1 MVRPEVRTAGHFMP
15 PTSSSFFEELEDASD
30 NRYIRAMLYSGV
42 RSPLSEPHV
51 IAFSLVALM
60 AVVGLSCKSGDGSG
74 SSRSS
79 VSPLDLA
86 TVSTDLIRVHGS
98 TGNGSVGVPVAGGHD
113 IDGDSHRDIAFAA
126 MRATALGREQAGE
139 VFLVFGDG
147 TIGGPPLDTGV
158 PDVRILHFLGSA
170 AYENTGSE
178 IWMDEVTGDGV
189 GDLLIAS
196 QNYDASVSR
205 VGVGSVSIVVGG
217 PVLRTHAASEVPIDL
232 AAPPMGITI
241 TTLIGAEARGRLG
254 IWLRTGDVT
263 GDGVADLL
271 IGADQEASTGDTHSG
286 AVYLLRGGEHLAAGT
301 QIDLIDFG
309 TTAIAGHIAKVIPPA
324 VGSGH
329 FHFGATC
336 QLADLDGNGR
346 AEVLVG
352 ATINRAGAG
361 LEAASSGD
369 FADASGGAQDGA
381 LYIAWDDNFLDDEN
395 SADPVWTPGYEF
407 AMDAALGSTSVVR
420 GGAANIS
427 FGEEILGGLDF
438 DDDGTADL
446 FVGDI
451 VGDLSPGGSRR
462 ASGSGHLIYNAASL
476 KNEAPFTLDT
486 PPDGFTMTTFIG
498 PEAGDIASDTAL
510 QGDFDGDG
518 LPDIAFSS
526 PHGSPRGREE
536 AGIVHIAHGQVGVF
550 PEVVDLRDGNEP
562 DASEIRLTEIQGVKP
577 HDVLCYSAA
586 VSDHDRDGIDD
597 LVVNEMLGDGLQP
610 GTENAGNLI
619 VISGKLVQDLY

>member
-15 PTSSSFFEELEDASD
+15 PTSSSFFEALEDASD

-126 MRATALGREQAGE
+126 MRATASGRVEAGE

-158 PDVRILHFLGSA
+158 PDARILHFLGSA

-178 IWMDEVTGDGV
+178 IWMDDVTGDGV

-196 QNYDASVSR
+196 QNYDASEAR

-309 TTAIAGHIAKVIPPA
+309 TTAIAGHIAKVIPPP
-324 VGSGH
+324 GSEH

-361 LEAASSGD
+361 LEAEAPPTGR
-369 FADASGGAQDGA
+369 FAHSSGGAQDGA
-381 LYIAWDDNFLDDEN
+381 LYIAWDDNFL
-395 SADPVWTPGYEF
+395 DPVWTPGYEF

-476 KNEAPFTLDT
+476 KNESFSLDT

-526 PHGSPRGREE
+526 PHGSPRGRDE

-610 GTENAGNLI
+610 GTEDAGNLI

>member
-1 MVRPEVRTAGHFMP
+1 MP
-15 PTSSSFFEELEDASD
+15 PTSSSFFEALEDASD

-178 IWMDEVTGDGV
+178 IWMDDVTGDGV

-196 QNYDASVSR
+196 QNYDASETR

-217 PVLRTHAASEVPIDL
+217 PALRTHAASEVPIDL

-309 TTAIAGHIAKVIPPA
+309 TTAIAGHIAKVIPPD
-324 VGSGH
+324 GSEH

-420 GGAANIS
+420 GGEANIS

-476 KNEAPFTLDT
+476 KDADGFTLDA

-526 PHGSPRGREE
+526 PHGSPRGRDE

-586 VSDHDRDGIDD
+586 ASDHDSDGIDD

-610 GTENAGNLI
+610 GTEDAGNLI

>member
-1 MVRPEVRTAGHFMP
+1 
-15 PTSSSFFEELEDASD
+15 
-30 NRYIRAMLYSGV
+30 
-42 RSPLSEPHV
+42 
-51 IAFSLVALM
+51 
-60 AVVGLSCKSGDGSG
+60 
-74 SSRSS
+74 
-79 VSPLDLA
+79 
-86 TVSTDLIRVHGS
+86 
-98 TGNGSVGVPVAGGHD
+98 
-113 IDGDSHRDIAFAA
+113 
-126 MRATALGREQAGE
+126 
-139 VFLVFGDG
+139 
-147 TIGGPPLDTGV
+147 
-158 PDVRILHFLGSA
+158 
-170 AYENTGSE
+170 
-178 IWMDEVTGDGV
+178 MDDVTGDGV

-196 QNYDASVSR
+196 QNYDASATR
-205 VGVGSVSIVVGG
+205 VGAGSVSIVVGG
-217 PVLRTHAASEVPIDL
+217 PALATHAASEVPIDL

-286 AVYLLRGGEHLAAGT
+286 AVYLLRGGAHLAAGT

-309 TTAIAGHIAKVIPPA
+309 TTTIAGHLAKVIPPD
-324 VGSGH
+324 GSPPPGSRH

-352 ATINRAGAG
+352 AALNRAGAG
-361 LEAASSGD
+361 LEAAPTGN
-369 FADASGGAQDGA
+369 FAHSSGGAQDGA
-381 LYIAWDDNFLDDEN
+381 LYIAWDDNFLDDDN
-395 SADPVWTPGYEF
+395 FPDPVWTPGYQF
-407 AMDAALGSTSVVR
+407 AMDEAIGSTSVVR
-420 GGAANIS
+420 GGQANIS

-451 VGDLSPGGSRR
+451 VGDLSPGAPRR

-476 KNEAPFTLDT
+476 KDADEFTLDA

-498 PEAGDIASDTAL
+498 PEEGDIASDTAL

-526 PHGSPRGREE
+526 PHGSPRGRDE

-586 VSDHDRDGIDD
+586 ASDHDQDGIDD

-610 GTENAGNLI
+610 GTEDAGNLI

>member
-1 MVRPEVRTAGHFMP
+1 MP
-15 PTSSSFFEELEDASD
+15 PTHSSFFDAVEDASG
-30 NRYIRAMLYSGV
+30 NRYIGAMLPSGV
-42 RSPLSEPHV
+42 RSLLLRSHV
-51 IAFSLVALM
+51 VAFSLVALM
-60 AVVGLSCKSGDGSG
+60 AVVGLSCKSGEGSDASG
-74 SSRSS
+74 SSE
-79 VSPLDLA
+79 VPPLDLA

-98 TGNGSVGVPVAGGHD
+98 TGNGSEGVPVAGGHD
-113 IDGDSHRDIAFAA
+113 IDGDTHRDIAFAA
-126 MRATALGREQAGE
+126 MRATALGRMEAGE

-147 TIGGPPLDTGV
+147 TIGGPALDTGV
-158 PDVRILHFLGSA
+158 RDARILHFLGSA
-170 AYENTGSE
+170 AYEHTGSE
-178 IWMDEVTGDGV
+178 IWMDDVTGDGV

-241 TTLIGAEARGRLG
+241 TTLIGAEPRGRLG

-286 AVYLLRGGEHLAAGT
+286 AVYLVRGGEHLAAGT
-301 QIDLIDFG
+301 PIDLIDFG

-336 QLADLDGNGR
+336 QLADLDANGR

-352 ATINRAGAG
+352 ATLNRAGAG
-361 LEAASSGD
+361 LEAEAPPTGN

-395 SADPVWTPGYEF
+395 SADPVWTPGYVF

-420 GGAANIS
+420 GGEANIS

-451 VGDLSPGGSRR
+451 VGDLSPGRSRR

-498 PEAGDIASDTAL
+498 PEARDIASDTAL

-526 PHGSPRGREE
+526 PHGSPRGRDE

-610 GTENAGNLI
+610 GTEDAGNLI